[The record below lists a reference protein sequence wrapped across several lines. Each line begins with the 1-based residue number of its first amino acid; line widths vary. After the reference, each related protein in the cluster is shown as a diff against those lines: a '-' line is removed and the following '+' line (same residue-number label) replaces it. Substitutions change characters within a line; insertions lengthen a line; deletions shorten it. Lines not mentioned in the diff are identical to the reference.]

1 MPKNSQQ
8 DQKQARQKKNS
19 KGAQAQGTQCRDR
32 DRRQSSDPRDVKN
45 RRLPIGSRRFP
56 LFSASPGILSLQV
69 RPVLLSA
76 SFPSPFPKKGCG
88 HACHPSP
95 VPGIG

>member
-19 KGAQAQGTQCRDR
+19 KGAQAQG
-32 DRRQSSDPRDVKN
+32 RRPRDVKN
-45 RRLPIGSRRFP
+45 RRVPIGSRRFP
-56 LFSASPGILSLQV
+56 LVSASPGILSLQV

-76 SFPSPFPKKGCG
+76 SFPSPFPEKGCG

-95 VPGIG
+95 VPGLG

>member
-19 KGAQAQGTQCRDR
+19 KGAQAQGTQCGTGSAPVLR
-32 DRRQSSDPRDVKN
+32 PRDVKN

-76 SFPSPFPKKGCG
+76 SFPSLFPEKGCVTPVTPL
-88 HACHPSP
+88 PSP
-95 VPGIG
+95 E

>member
-32 DRRQSSDPRDVKN
+32 DQRQS
-45 RRLPIGSRRFP
+45 
-56 LFSASPGILSLQV
+56 SASPGILSLQV

-76 SFPSPFPKKGCG
+76 SFPSPFPEKGCG